1 MAQEMFESCRD
12 PLALPQP
19 NREIQTLRVG
29 YREGRVKS
37 MRNLTH
43 DTYELVVQCDIDQ
56 KQIGEAGQFWTI
68 RIRAC
73 ASRVRIPSPV
83 LRSRRTRE
91 SIRSTSVWCRGANC
105 PPGWREETAPGRR

>member
-43 DTYELVVQCDIDQ
+43 DTYELVVQCDNEG
-56 KQIGEAGQFWTI
+56 QIGEAGQFWTI
-68 RIRAC
+68 RIPGLRKPAPVFFC
-73 ASRVRIPSPV
+73 PCSGVRRI
-83 LRSRRTRE
+83 RE

-105 PPGWREETAPGRR
+105 PPGWREGIAPGRR